1 MTIPGDIFPY
11 IPKSC
16 PKWPKN
22 GQIGPKTPQKWCFW
36 RFRRSPL
43 FRAKIDLRTGPLDPS
58 EGTFRPLKTAFAK
71 VLLNMASFL
80 PTSTKPARPGQK
92 PGLLPRNPPNRPK
105 NWVSQFLAELTY
117 RYRQTSFLK
126 IAIFWSKNGLI
137 FSRQTPKSAKVLKN
151 VQKVAKRPFLGSK
164 TALFWTKTGVFPTDP
179 PHWTVTRS
187 QNPRHGG
194 YPGLKKISFWK
205 FF

>member
-126 IAIFWSKNGLI
+126 IAIFWSKTTSFFQDRRQKVQKFSKMCKKLQNGRFWGQKRPLFGPKLE
-137 FSRQTPKSAKVLKN
+137 FSPQTPLTE
-151 VQKVAKRPFLGSK
+151 RWLGPK
-164 TALFWTKTGVFPTDP
+164 ILDTE
-179 PHWTVTRS
+179 VT
-187 QNPRHGG
+187 QV
-194 YPGLKKISFWK
+194 
-205 FF
+205 